1 MELTGNYTLD
11 ASHSRIGFVTRHAM
25 VTKVRGQF
33 DDYSATITV
42 DEAGKGH
49 VEVTIDAASINTRN
63 ADRDAHVK
71 SADFFDVE
79 NYPQITFVA
88 DFDAN
93 DLETL
98 TGDLTIKGHTK
109 QVTLDVEFGGLA
121 EDPFGNVRA
130 GFDLAGKIN
139 RLDFGI
145 DFNAPLKTGGMLLSE
160 EITLEIEVSAI
171 KNA

>member
-1 MELTGNYTLD
+1 MNLTGSYSID
-11 ASHSRIGFVTRHAM
+11 ASHSRIGFITRHAM

-33 DDYSATITV
+33 EDYTATVTV
-42 DEAGKGH
+42 DEAGKSH
-49 VEVTIDAASINTRN
+49 VDVTINAESINTRN
-63 ADRDAHVK
+63 SDRDAHVK
-71 SADFFDVE
+71 GADFFDVA
-79 NYPQITFVA
+79 NYPIITFSA

-93 DLETL
+93 DLDTL

-109 QVTLDVEFGGLA
+109 QVTLDVDFHGMA
-121 EDPFGNVRA
+121 EDPFGNTRA
-130 GFDLAGKIN
+130 GFDLSGKIN

-171 KNA
+171 KTA